1 MEVLAPLLNCAV
13 PLFLIALGF
22 FVGRAVEA
30 SHLRAL
36 DRRERELAGMSAT
49 NLRVQPAA
57 LADAEGALVSGSVVI
72 GSDYFKSFAAG
83 LRKIVGGEVRSF
95 ERMMARARREALC
108 RMLEEARAS
117 GATAVINV
125 RYETSS
131 IGSMAGSNAMPM
143 AEVIAYGT
151 ALIPRRT

>member
-1 MEVLAPLLNCAV
+1 MEFIAPLFNCAI

-36 DRRERELAGMSAT
+36 DRRERELAGMVAT
-49 NLRVQPAA
+49 NLRVPPAGFEHA
-57 LADAEGALVSGSVVI
+57 HGALVSGSVVI
-72 GSDYFKSFAAG
+72 GSDYFKAFAAG
-83 LRKIVGGEVRSF
+83 LRKIIGGEVRSY
-95 ERMMARARREALC
+95 ERMMMRARREALC
-108 RMLEEARAS
+108 RMLEDARAR
-117 GATAVINV
+117 GANAVINV

-131 IGSMAGSNAMPM
+131 IGGMMGPNAMPM

-151 ALIPRRT
+151 ALVSRRA